1 LCAGTSG
8 HQRWIISEGQLKRP
22 RKDLA
27 GNQNLAIY
35 IINNNINTMNFF
47 QEANAMLVTC
57 FHFHML
63 PHNSYFPSFQGAL
76 KAADSRPA
84 SVCAGIDFDAIVCW
98 TKAPTPPGHNCRL
111 KP

>member
-1 LCAGTSG
+1 M
-8 HQRWIISEGQLKRP
+8 
-22 RKDLA
+22 
-27 GNQNLAIY
+27 AIY
-35 IINNNINTMNFF
+35 ITNNNINTMNFF

-63 PHNSYFPSFQGAL
+63 PHNSYFPFFQGAL

-98 TKAPTPPGHNCRL
+98 TKAPTPPGDNCRL